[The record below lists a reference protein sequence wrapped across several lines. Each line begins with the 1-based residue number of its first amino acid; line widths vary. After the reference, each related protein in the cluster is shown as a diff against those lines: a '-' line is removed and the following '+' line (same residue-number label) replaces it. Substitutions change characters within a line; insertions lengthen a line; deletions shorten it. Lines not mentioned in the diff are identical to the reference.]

1 MTDFEPMR
9 DFFHRRQA
17 KILTDRSA
25 GVRLVTVR
33 EEAIRDCFAFP
44 GTEYDA
50 GIEIDGQHVGRISYG
65 INPLNDRVY
74 IYELKIERQHQLTGT
89 GISVLWLLWCKYQIP
104 LVPMS
109 EFGTSKRFW
118 SKARERL
125 AAAGSELKYEIRS
138 CEQSEE
144 QQRWKHLIP
153 ETPHERRIRDMKAS
167 PEWPEIEAGFKARQR
182 L

>member
-65 INPLNDRVY
+65 INPLNDRAY
-74 IYELKIERQHQLTGT
+74 IYDLTIVGDSRRRGLAT
-89 GISVLWLLWCKYQIP
+89 VVHSPGALGASARSRNRSGILEQGAQEVCRCRRRNQ
-104 LVPMS
+104 
-109 EFGTSKRFW
+109 
-118 SKARERL
+118 ARYPN
-125 AAAGSELKYEIRS
+125 G
-138 CEQSEE
+138 
-144 QQRWKHLIP
+144 
-153 ETPHERRIRDMKAS
+153 
-167 PEWPEIEAGFKARQR
+167 
-182 L
+182 